1 MSIIDFHVHIFPD
14 KIAQKAANA
23 VGRFYDIPMAMD
35 GSLSTAIREMDRAG
49 IGRFVAHSVAT
60 TPAQV
65 HSINKFIMEAYAQYP
80 ERIIPFAAMH
90 PDAENI
96 PQLIDEIVAADFNAD
111 LIVLACGEGMG
122 AVYKLPSVHSVIGNV
137 PVDTVVRPARY
148 TVCRALA
155 NYRIAGLFSLS
166 GNFYRQ
172 IPTVN
177 DDLTVAYITD
187 EIVIRILV
195 LTKWRAPRAFVAYA
209 LEDMSVML
217 CSCIFKR
224 IFQRLII
231 LEILI
236 IMLCRESNVPGPHL
250 VASFIGDDTANIDL
264 VTASIG
270 GNNEIEVGFIKDLLR

>member
-96 PQLIDEIVAADFNAD
+96 PQLIDEIVAADFKGIKIHPDIQGFKIDDPHVLEMISAIAGKLPLLIHTGDYRYDNSGPARMTHVMELFPD
-111 LIVLACGEGMG
+111 LIAICAHLGGYSEWDDAVKCLADENVYVDSSSSFFMLGKERARELIDLYGADRVLFGSDYPMWQMKAEKETM
-122 AVYKLPSVHSVIGNV
+122 L
-137 PVDTVVRPARY
+137 
-148 TVCRALA
+148 
-155 NYRIAGLFSLS
+155 SLELDDNSLKKIFS
-166 GNFYRQ
+166 GN
-172 IPTVN
+172 
-177 DDLTVAYITD
+177 LL
-187 EIVIRILV
+187 RILG
-195 LTKWRAPRAFVAYA
+195 K
-209 LEDMSVML
+209 
-217 CSCIFKR
+217 
-224 IFQRLII
+224 
-231 LEILI
+231 
-236 IMLCRESNVPGPHL
+236 G
-250 VASFIGDDTANIDL
+250 
-264 VTASIG
+264 
-270 GNNEIEVGFIKDLLR
+270 